1 MLEYCACPKC
11 GRMIM
16 LDGDYASGFCLYC
29 GTHIAYSEGRDALLE
44 GLKASIPDAAALI
57 ADMSELIGDDGL
69 EDDTAGLEECR
80 EERARASEYMGKWD
94 FSKAFESFTRA
105 SEWYPADFES
115 VCGIMTS
122 GILRLKDVENWE
134 KYLARCIALIRS
146 QSDWNMAG
154 KALEY
159 ALDIMRR
166 FLSKGGRFV
175 SPQYTVGFF
184 EKLCESFP
192 VLRTNAAEI
201 FAHCLN
207 VDNAPFTDAARL
219 DHETTRFAVGNYPK
233 EPDKELRR
241 GTLLAVRYLPDARV
255 KEALCRALYV
265 YDRAVWLRARDTIR
279 INDAIAL
286 CESVTDGSFRP
297 EDARIVLQS
306 AYDLLMMGGLEQNT
320 TPREKLKFLS
330 RVYSLAEM
338 RRMERFFS
346 GDLFFNRLYGE
357 IYLSGKNAN
366 ALSPEY
372 RRIQERIKKLN
383 V

>member
-11 GRMIM
+11 QRMIM
-16 LDGDYASGFCLYC
+16 LDDEYASGFCLYC
-29 GTHIAYSEGRDALLE
+29 GTHIAYIEGRDALLE
-44 GLKASIPDAAALI
+44 GLKASIPDAAALV

-94 FSKAFESFTRA
+94 FSKAFDSFCKA
-105 SEWYPADFES
+105 AEWYPSDFES
-115 VCGIMTS
+115 VCGIMTA

-134 KYLARCIALIRS
+134 KYLNRCIALIRS
-146 QSDWNMAG
+146 QGDWNMAG

-159 ALDIMRR
+159 ALDIMRK

-184 EKLCESFP
+184 EKLTESFP
-192 VLRTNAAEI
+192 ALRKNAAEI

-219 DHETTRFAVGNYPK
+219 DHETTRFAVGNYPP

-241 GTLLAVRYLPDARV
+241 GTLIVIRYHPDARV

-265 YDRAVWLRARDTIR
+265 YDRAVWLRTRDETR
-279 INDAIAL
+279 INDAVSL
-286 CESVTDGSFRP
+286 CESVTDGSFQP
-297 EDARIVLQS
+297 SDVKIVLES
-306 AYDLLMMGGLEQNT
+306 VYDLLMMGGLEQNS

-330 RVYSLAEM
+330 RVYNITYM

-357 IYLSGKNAN
+357 IYLSQKNAN

-372 RRIQERIKKLN
+372 RRIQERIKRLS

>member
-11 GRMIM
+11 QRMIM
-16 LDGDYASGFCLYC
+16 LDDEYASGFCLYC
-29 GTHIAYSEGRDALLE
+29 GTHIAYIEGRDALLE
-44 GLKASIPDAAALI
+44 GLKASIPDAAALV

-94 FSKAFESFTRA
+94 FSKAFDSFCKA
-105 SEWYPADFES
+105 AEWYPSDFES
-115 VCGIMTS
+115 VCGIMTA

-134 KYLARCIALIRS
+134 KYLNRCIALIRS
-146 QSDWNMAG
+146 QGDWNMAG

-159 ALDIMRR
+159 ALDIMRK

-184 EKLCESFP
+184 EKLTESFP
-192 VLRTNAAEI
+192 SLRKNAAEI

-219 DHETTRFAVGNYPK
+219 DHETTRFAVGNYPP

-241 GTLLAVRYLPDARV
+241 CTLIVIRYHPDARV

-265 YDRAVWLRARDTIR
+265 YDRAVWLRTRDETR
-279 INDAIAL
+279 INDAVSL
-286 CESVTDGSFRP
+286 CESVTDGSFQP
-297 EDARIVLQS
+297 SDVKIVLES
-306 AYDLLMMGGLEQNT
+306 VYDLLMMGGLEQNA

-330 RVYSLAEM
+330 RVYNITYM

-357 IYLSGKNAN
+357 IYLSQKNAN

-372 RRIQERIKKLN
+372 RRIQERIKRLS